1 MYFFLTPDN
10 FSGDAISN
18 GPTPPPRRFKKAD
31 MYATLPASLKTE
43 LLVKSEVNEGD
54 EEILKQRQE
63 LILSKSPSDLS
74 EIRALS
80 DFPIP
85 EFVENLSSKIK
96 TDGGST
102 INSE

>member
-1 MYFFLTPDN
+1 
-10 FSGDAISN
+10 
-18 GPTPPPRRFKKAD
+18 

-43 LLVKSEVNEGD
+43 LLVKSEVNDGD

>member
-1 MYFFLTPDN
+1 
-10 FSGDAISN
+10 
-18 GPTPPPRRFKKAD
+18 

-102 INSE
+102 INSEWVDKFFFLFLLFSIMIYYFLTHF

>member
-1 MYFFLTPDN
+1 
-10 FSGDAISN
+10 
-18 GPTPPPRRFKKAD
+18 

-43 LLVKSEVNEGD
+43 LLVKSELNEGVD

-74 EIRALS
+74 EIHALS

-85 EFVENLSSKIK
+85 QFVENLSAKMK
-96 TDGGST
+96 TGDGGST